1 MDWTTSATT
10 NVATWTT
17 ASNAI
22 VWETAAPQAPTTMNV
37 WAIESYLIDNGNAS
51 NAGNPYGTPGGID
64 EALAGK
70 TLDQQV
76 DLINQLS
83 SLMDNTNRNVNY
95 QDAGSLQRSLWNNA
109 QQQQQQQ
116 QQTEDVPQLDVEY
129 NKGLSDRIAA
139 LEQAQQAKLQAEA
152 EAKAAQDPNNWEEIT
167 YEEWQEHWDEFNT
180 TQQENQDLKTKSA
193 EMYKNN
199 LALTGENDIL
209 KSTIG
214 SLQWELK
221 DTKAKLAYLEST
233 ANIVND
239 ATETKLLNLR
249 RDAISAPG
257 WAAELNYLNFLQ
269 HERQNLTGQ
278 DLSQNINDLY
288 FQRVQ
293 NNSRPDAA
301 DYDVWNQPQ
310 TQQPS
315 QQAQSS
321 AWVLDDYL
329 I

>member
-1 MDWTTSATT
+1 MDWTTSATA

-22 VWETAAPQAPTTMNV
+22 VWETAAPQSPTTMNV
-37 WAIESYLIDNGNAS
+37 GAIESYLIS
-51 NAGNPYGTPGGID
+51 NNQQQQGANPIGTPGGID

-70 TLDQQV
+70 SLDEQV
-76 DLINQLS
+76 DIINKFKNIV
-83 SLMDNTNRNVNY
+83 DNTNVNP
-95 QDAGSLQRSLWNNA
+95 QFEDAGSLQRTLWNNVQQQQE
-109 QQQQQQQ
+109 QQQQQ
-116 QQTEDVPQLDVEY
+116 VEE
-129 NKGLSDRIAA
+129 KWPSLSDRIGQ
-139 LEQAQQAKLQAEA
+139 LELQRAWQIIDN
-152 EAKAAQDPNNWEEIT
+152 AKAKAEQNPSNWEEIS
-167 YEEWQEHWDEFNT
+167 YEEWQDHRTEFES
-180 TQQENQDLKTKSA
+180 TQQENKDFKAKNSEL
-193 EMYKNN
+193 YKNN

-233 ANIVND
+233 ANIIND

-249 RDAISAPG
+249 RDAIAAPG

-315 QQAQSS
+315 QQVQST